1 MIQRS
6 NPPKGGAGRARIL
19 DSSDP
24 LVSHPLLASRAEAN
38 EPARVRSRPRCV
50 LRRLPRS
57 LFPHKISSGSTARG
71 GVLAA
76 VGGSGGGGGAGAEG
90 LLRVHARARARA
102 CSRWRRAARSGCR
115 AARSRGSATRAQ
127 SCSRRTT
134 SGCGLGSRCVRGSR
148 ASDGAQAPART
159 GDGARGKGAPWPI
172 FPKVLFERRVAR
184 LAPRHARPHGPV
196 TSC

>member
-50 LRRLPRS
+50 LRRLPAHS
-57 LFPHKISSGSTARG
+57 FLTK
-71 GVLAA
+71 LAVVA
-76 VGGSGGGGGAGAEG
+76 PREAGCWRRWAAAGAAGGAGAEG

-148 ASDGAQAPART
+148 ASGGAQAPART